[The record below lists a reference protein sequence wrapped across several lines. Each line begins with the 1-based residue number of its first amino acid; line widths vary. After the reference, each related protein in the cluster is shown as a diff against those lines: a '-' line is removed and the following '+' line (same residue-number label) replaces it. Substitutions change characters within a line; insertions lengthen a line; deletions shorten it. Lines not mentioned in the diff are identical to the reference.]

1 MRLKIISPFFLL
13 LCIPL
18 ISGAQLVKRYNT
30 FSYGVN
36 NGLLQSS
43 ILDMAIDKNNFCW
56 ISYPNGIQKFDGNT
70 FTNIPVQKGLPD
82 DKAVTFLRLSNGNL
96 IIMHAQGISLY
107 DVESNYFK
115 QVVYFNKTPEDEIT
129 LLGEYGHVVYQWN
142 SFDEI
147 VGLDLT
153 TFKEVS
159 RKKVGFPPGVGRK
172 EVKLSSNIKNGNIIL
187 YSGGHIILW
196 SFKNS
201 AMIGE
206 PLKIPNTLPGSF
218 YLISP
223 TKALF
228 AQHYKATF
236 LNSLSFEDGKI
247 TTLFHLKYIAA
258 VVGGRCDLLQWDNK
272 FLFLYKNTL
281 YESDSSSPCPKSK
294 IVNFQGQDISKIS
307 SFSHIKIDNFGNLIV
322 STVQDGIRKIIKNN
336 FPINLY
342 SASPASNNFVL
353 SVLPDKSNNNILA
366 GIMGNGVFVFDTL
379 QQIKKHINSSVYGL
393 GSKTPV
399 AIIKNRNNEYLVFY
413 WAEKVVWK
421 LNQNLSQPVPLPIIC
436 KDTSLSPSIR
446 YYTKT
451 AYLDDHTAMV
461 VSENKLY
468 KINLVNNTIRCHL
481 ITSGLPMSALAYNAS
496 IITHTKDSL
505 YFFDTASITLVKK
518 IYFPN
523 TGGVRSF
530 AKGLHGE
537 IYLGTNK
544 GVYHIDTTGKIVQH
558 WDKKW
563 GLPDECIYAIEID
576 KQGRLWCST
585 NKGLIRINKSNQ
597 VLSLTREDGL
607 QENEFNTN
615 VSAIANDGELFFG
628 GVNGISSFFP
638 LRIFDIDENVNI
650 LLTDIKVN
658 GSNIFGDSAIWK
670 LKSITL
676 PYHLNSLVF
685 DFIAIGPQNP
695 EQYLFHYR
703 MKGFDNSW
711 IQNSKQ
717 QPIRYLLPPGR
728 YVLQVYA
735 SRSLDK
741 SPIPLKEIYITIKPA
756 FWKTW
761 WFAALMVLLSLLV
774 VFGSI
779 YFYLR
784 RKFKRKLIKLEEE
797 KKLQLERERI
807 SRNLHDSVGAYANA
821 VLYNTELLA
830 EEKEEGKKSQIM
842 ADLKDASKDIIT
854 SLRETIWAFKKEN
867 YTAEECLIRI
877 KNFIQ
882 PFNHYYPGKSF
893 IVKGSAPSNYILH
906 YSNALNLVRIVQEAV
921 TNALKHSHS
930 PSVEV
935 KSFEENNK
943 WIIEITDYGKG
954 FPVTEETITGGN
966 GLNNMKKRSIEA
978 GFEWDILSNENGTTI
993 RIVIP

>member
-399 AIIKNRNNEYLVFY
+399 AIIKNRNNEYLIFY
-413 WAEKVVWK
+413 WAEKVV
-421 LNQNLSQPVPLPIIC
+421 
-436 KDTSLSPSIR
+436 
-446 YYTKT
+446 
-451 AYLDDHTAMV
+451 
-461 VSENKLY
+461 
-468 KINLVNNTIRCHL
+468 
-481 ITSGLPMSALAYNAS
+481 
-496 IITHTKDSL
+496 
-505 YFFDTASITLVKK
+505 
-518 IYFPN
+518 
-523 TGGVRSF
+523 
-530 AKGLHGE
+530 
-537 IYLGTNK
+537 
-544 GVYHIDTTGKIVQH
+544 
-558 WDKKW
+558 
-563 GLPDECIYAIEID
+563 
-576 KQGRLWCST
+576 
-585 NKGLIRINKSNQ
+585 
-597 VLSLTREDGL
+597 
-607 QENEFNTN
+607 
-615 VSAIANDGELFFG
+615 
-628 GVNGISSFFP
+628 
-638 LRIFDIDENVNI
+638 
-650 LLTDIKVN
+650 
-658 GSNIFGDSAIWK
+658 
-670 LKSITL
+670 
-676 PYHLNSLVF
+676 
-685 DFIAIGPQNP
+685 
-695 EQYLFHYR
+695 
-703 MKGFDNSW
+703 
-711 IQNSKQ
+711 
-717 QPIRYLLPPGR
+717 
-728 YVLQVYA
+728 
-735 SRSLDK
+735 
-741 SPIPLKEIYITIKPA
+741 
-756 FWKTW
+756 
-761 WFAALMVLLSLLV
+761 
-774 VFGSI
+774 
-779 YFYLR
+779 
-784 RKFKRKLIKLEEE
+784 
-797 KKLQLERERI
+797 
-807 SRNLHDSVGAYANA
+807 
-821 VLYNTELLA
+821 
-830 EEKEEGKKSQIM
+830 
-842 ADLKDASKDIIT
+842 
-854 SLRETIWAFKKEN
+854 
-867 YTAEECLIRI
+867 
-877 KNFIQ
+877 
-882 PFNHYYPGKSF
+882 
-893 IVKGSAPSNYILH
+893 
-906 YSNALNLVRIVQEAV
+906 
-921 TNALKHSHS
+921 HSC
-930 PSVEV
+930 
-935 KSFEENNK
+935 
-943 WIIEITDYGKG
+943 
-954 FPVTEETITGGN
+954 
-966 GLNNMKKRSIEA
+966 
-978 GFEWDILSNENGTTI
+978 
-993 RIVIP
+993 